1 MEQVVLITLCHHA
14 SGYTLLYIVRPSQ
27 HRHCHS
33 FRQLHLL
40 FFTSSVCI
48 TKGLI
53 KKLCRLQRGL
63 LRTAKRLRGMMAE
76 CCGGTG
82 PAVSIDT
89 ACSSALVAT
98 HLGRQYVASV
108 TTNAESA
115 SALAAGVNLMLSE
128 TTTAAAFAAGMLT
141 ADGRC
146 KTLDSSADGYVRSE
160 ACIAVLLTSGSGLQG
175 GGAALN
181 PVQPGAVL
189 RATAVNQ
196 DGRSS
201 SLTAPNGPSQQRVT
215 SAFSAMFILSRTCSV
230 ALLLSVMHSK
240 GPTQHISD
248 LDASSSLTEAGRLT
262 DFFLTG

>member
-1 MEQVVLITLCHHA
+1 M
-14 SGYTLLYIVRPSQ
+14 
-27 HRHCHS
+27 
-33 FRQLHLL
+33 HLSIS
-40 FFTSSVCI
+40 TSSVCI
-48 TKGLI
+48 TKSTLL
-53 KKLCRLQRGL
+53 KQSRLQRCFLSDPQKVERIDGVVL
-63 LRTAKRLRGMMAE
+63 WR
-76 CCGGTG
+76 TG

-108 TTNAESA
+108 TTDAESA

-160 ACIAVLLTSGSGLQG
+160 ACIAVLLTSGSGSQG
-175 GGAALN
+175 AGAATH
-181 PVQPGAVL
+181 PMPPGAVL

-215 SAFSAMFILSRTCSV
+215 SLYSLPVSHARGLVLWPCCCRQPCSAGSQHSRVSDLKVQAASLETGTRTFFERPILAEIPR
-230 ALLLSVMHSK
+230 LP
-240 GPTQHISD
+240 GPNIHKLISD
-248 LDASSSLTEAGRLT
+248 DPQQ
-262 DFFLTG
+262 